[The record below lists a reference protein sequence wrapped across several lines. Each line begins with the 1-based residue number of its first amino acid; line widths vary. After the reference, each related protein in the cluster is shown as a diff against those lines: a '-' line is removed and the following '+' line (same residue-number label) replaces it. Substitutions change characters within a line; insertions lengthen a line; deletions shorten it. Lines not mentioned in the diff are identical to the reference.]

1 MTNRALGAAATMTTA
16 LALWLPQAAQAHT
29 PYLLPNM
36 FDAERDHITL
46 QGALTEDD
54 YFSPDI
60 ALKTT
65 NYVETTPS
73 GDHKGLA
80 PAIVLKDVAVL
91 EAALPDPGTYRF
103 STGQFVARRQEMALV
118 NGRWLLV
125 RPSGA
130 GHDQMAEHA
139 ASADVVQAPA
149 QHDHDTDQAG
159 AHEHKGENGPPAIAA
174 ADVPAGAQII
184 EVQNVQI
191 AETYVSKGAPTDT
204 ATRPA
209 SQGLELQPATHPN
222 SIYVDQGFSFRLL
235 MDGKPLAAAPIS
247 VYRSGDTYD
256 EHKVTAELKSDADGM
271 ATIRFDRPG
280 IYLLTTHAASSPRTA
295 DGPPPARSYVYSL
308 TFEVT
313 R

>member
-1 MTNRALGAAATMTTA
+1 MTNRALGAAAMMTTA

-29 PYLLPNM
+29 PYLLPNV

-54 YFSPDI
+54 YFNPDI

-91 EAALPDPGTYRF
+91 EAALPDAGTYRF

-118 NGRWLLV
+118 NGRWMLV
-125 RPSGA
+125 RPSGG
-130 GHDQMAEHA
+130 GHAQPSDHA
-139 ASADVVQAPA
+139 ASADVA
-149 QHDHDTDQAG
+149 QPKPDHDHASG
-159 AHEHKGENGPPAIAA
+159 AHEHKDEEGPPAIAA

-184 EVQNVQI
+184 EVQNIQT
-191 AETYVSKGAPTDT
+191 AETYVSKGAPTDK
-204 ATRPA
+204 ATQPT
-209 SQGLELQPATHPN
+209 SQGLELQPVTHPN

-235 MDGKPLAAAPIS
+235 VDGKPLPNAPIS
-247 VYRSGDTYD
+247 VYRAGDTYD
-256 EHKVTAELKSDADGM
+256 EHKLTAELKSDADGM
-271 ATIRFDRPG
+271 ARVSFERPG
-280 IYLLTTHAASSPRTA
+280 VYLLTTHAASAPRTA
-295 DGPPPARSYVYSL
+295 DGPPPTRNYVYSL